1 MIIKSK
7 IIPVL
12 LSCIVL
18 FFSIRYIYTDIF
30 YLQFSYMGFTLK
42 VAKDNDIYFTLLF
55 FLSTIILGIFLPSEL
70 NSASR
75 LLIALCFFVIYI
87 PTLSLLPIVSES
99 SYSQYLMLYVVL
111 TLCMIIVLLFAKT
124 DALRLN
130 IPTLSVRAYLL
141 IFCIITVSALC
152 LVILNYNF
160 SISNILKISA
170 INDLYSIRGDFR
182 EQNYNIP
189 KISIYALTI
198 GAKVLVPF
206 ILFYGMEKKKT
217 SIILFSLFIQLM
229 LFIITGQ
236 KSVFLG
242 WFLVFGFCIFMRKRK
257 ILTLRAFCN
266 ILTFAF
272 IVALIL
278 NWLGSQALLLIVIRR
293 IFIMPGVLGSYYYD
307 FFSSNP
313 YMFLSYSFLSPFFE
327 NIYKVTPPFVIGDY
341 YFSRA
346 EMSANVNYLMA
357 SFADFSFFGMLIYT
371 VLLCVIYKIIDSI
384 VIFKDNIRTLS
395 LMLLPTWA
403 LLDSSLPTVIL
414 THGLLAILL
423 LTIICPFKRIFP

>member
-1 MIIKSK
+1 
-7 IIPVL
+7 
-12 LSCIVL
+12 
-18 FFSIRYIYTDIF
+18 
-30 YLQFSYMGFTLK
+30 
-42 VAKDNDIYFTLLF
+42 
-55 FLSTIILGIFLPSEL
+55 
-70 NSASR
+70 
-75 LLIALCFFVIYI
+75 
-87 PTLSLLPIVSES
+87 
-99 SYSQYLMLYVVL
+99 
-111 TLCMIIVLLFAKT
+111 
-124 DALRLN
+124 
-130 IPTLSVRAYLL
+130 
-141 IFCIITVSALC
+141 
-152 LVILNYNF
+152 
-160 SISNILKISA
+160 
-170 INDLYSIRGDFR
+170 
-182 EQNYNIP
+182 NIP